1 MSSVLYSIGRW
12 CFRHGGRVLIGWLL
26 VLAVTGG
33 AALLMMDRF
42 DDSFTLPGTQS
53 QQALDQLGMTFP
65 EMSGASATMIVVTG
79 PGHSLDDPDVRAA
92 IERTTDEIGR
102 LDFVRQ
108 SQSPYFEM
116 MHGMISSDRRAGLS
130 SIMLTVPMTDFTT
143 QQKDTL
149 LATADR
155 LQTQL
160 PPGSTV
166 RLGGEAFN
174 ATIPSLGVVELLG
187 LGVAL
192 VVLVLTMGSLIA
204 AGMPLLTAVIGV
216 GISMALI
223 MASTGLTRMN
233 STTPMLA
240 LMLGLAVGIDYALF
254 ILSRHREQ
262 LGQGLATEESAAR
275 AVATSGSAVVFAGL
289 TVFIALIGLGV
300 AGIPF
305 LTTMGVAAAMAIAI
319 TVAIALTLV
328 PALAGL
334 AGERMR
340 PRPRRLTA
348 RHRARH
354 RASDDTSTD
363 DPYEVARRRM
373 QAVAEG
379 RGGGSAGW
387 WVRTVTRRPALTII
401 AVVLVLG
408 ALAVPVRDM
417 HLALP
422 NAGQARAG
430 TPAREAYDLIREHFG
445 PGYNGPLV
453 VTAQIVGSTDPLGV
467 MDGLKKDI
475 EAMPGVAVVPIA
487 TPNRTADTGIVQIFP
502 TTAPDDP
509 ATELLV
515 QRIRAAAPGWQA
527 RYGTET
533 AVTGYTAVAID
544 VSQRL
549 GAALLPFGIF
559 VVGLSMVLLTMVFR
573 SLVVPIKATI
583 GYLLSVLACFGLTT
597 LVFTDGFGA
606 RLVNVEVPGPLIS
619 FLPIITMGILFGLSM
634 DYEVFLVSRMREEHV
649 HGRPARAA
657 VHTGFVGSSIVVVA
671 AAVIMVSVFA
681 FFVPESDRGSLQ
693 PIAFALTVGVAID
706 AFLVRMT
713 LVPAVMALLGD
724 KAWWLPHWLDVRL
737 PMLDVEGSDLARE
750 LALRHWPGP
759 GEPTVLTAE
768 ALVAGDADRKLHHP
782 VDLRLQPG
790 DRLLVTGEPTD
801 RTALLLALSGRLP
814 VAEGRARVA
823 GRLLEQ
829 AGRVRRRVAYVDL
842 WRSPDPAVDLSR
854 LIARPTDAEHVIVID
869 DADMAADARTR
880 ALLSTLVR
888 HSPATVVIGALDER
902 GLEPLLPFGTP
913 RVMARPYVAAD
924 SGPAAPDRGG
934 PTAPPPDTAAP
945 AADLD
950 GMAVGG
956 LDTAPLGAAGG
967 TVPSGAVGGTVP
979 LGAGGPDTVPLGAG
993 GPAAAPP
1000 DGNVPA
1006 GTADHRP
1013 PAGSSDSVLQT
1024 GDHR

>member
-33 AALLMMDRF
+33 AALLMMDTF

-65 EMSGASATMIVVTG
+65 EMSGASATMVVVTG
-79 PGHSLDDPDVRAA
+79 ADRSLDDPDVRTA
-92 IERTTDEIGR
+92 IEATTDEIGK
-102 LDFVRQ
+102 LDFVRTT
-108 SQSPYFEM
+108 QSPYSDM
-116 MHGMISSDRRAGLS
+116 VTGMISTDRKAGLS
-130 SIMLTVPMTDFTT
+130 SIMLTVHMTDFTT
-143 QQKDTL
+143 EQKDTL
-149 LATADR
+149 LAAADR
-155 LQTQL
+155 LQTRL
-160 PPGSTV
+160 PAGSTV

-174 ATIPSLGVVELLG
+174 ATIPTLGVVELLG
-187 LGVAL
+187 MGVAL

-204 AGMPLLTAVIGV
+204 AGMPLVV
-216 GISMALI
+216 ALI
-223 MASTGLTRMN
+223 SVGVSMTLILAATGLTTMN

-262 LGQGLATEESAAR
+262 LGQGLDAEESAAR

-305 LTTMGVAAAMAIAI
+305 LTTMGIAAAMAIAI
-319 TVAIALTLV
+319 TVGIALTLV

-340 PRPRRLTA
+340 PRPRRLS
-348 RHRARH
+348 RHEQRRRA
-354 RASDDTSTD
+354 AGGSFTD
-363 DPYEVARRRM
+363 DPYDIARLRM

-379 RGGGSAGW
+379 RGGGPSGW
-387 WVRTVTRRPALTII
+387 WVRTVTRRPVLTVV
-401 AVVLVLG
+401 AVVLLLC

-417 HLALP
+417 QLALP

-430 TPAREAYDLIREHFG
+430 TPAREAYDLIAEHFG

-467 MDGLKKDI
+467 MAGLKKDI
-475 EAMPGVAVVPIA
+475 EAMPGVAIVPIA

-509 ATELLV
+509 ATEQLV
-515 QRIRAAAPGWQA
+515 QRIRAAAPDWKD
-527 RYGTET
+527 RYGTDT

-597 LVFTDGFGA
+597 LVFTDGVGA
-606 RLVNVEVPGPLIS
+606 RLINVEVPGPLIS

-649 HGRPARAA
+649 HGRSARAA
-657 VHTGFVGSSIVVVA
+657 VHTGFVGSAMVVVA

-724 KAWWLPHWLDVRL
+724 RAWWLPHWLDVRL

-750 LALRHWPGP
+750 LALRHWPAP

-768 ALVAGDADRKLHHP
+768 GLVAGDADRKLNHP

-790 DRLLVTGEPTD
+790 ERLLVTGEPAD
-801 RTALLLALSGRLP
+801 RTALLLALAGRLP
-814 VAEGRARVA
+814 VAEGRARVG

-842 WRSPDPAVDLSR
+842 WRSPDPVVDLAR
-854 LIARPTDAEHVIVID
+854 LVDRPTDARQVIVID

-880 ALLSTLVR
+880 ALLASLVR

-902 GLEPLLPFGTP
+902 GLEPLLPYGTP
-913 RVMARPYVAAD
+913 RVMARPYVPAAT
-924 SGPAAPDRGG
+924 GPAAPEQAA
-934 PTAPPPDTAAP
+934 PTAPPPGTPVPAP
-945 AADLD
+945 DLD
-950 GMAVGG
+950 GDTVDGVARDGFRATP
-956 LDTAPLGAAGG
+956 LDGAAHPG
-967 TVPSGAVGGTVP
+967 S
-979 LGAGGPDTVPLGAG
+979 PDA
-993 GPAAAPP
+993 
-1000 DGNVPA
+1000 
-1006 GTADHRP
+1006 
-1013 PAGSSDSVLQT
+1013 VLQA

>member
-1 MSSVLYSIGRW
+1 MSSVLYVIGRW
-12 CFRHGGRVLIGWLL
+12 CFRHGGRVLLGWL
-26 VLAVTGG
+26 VILALAGG
-33 AALLMMDRF
+33 AALGLMGKF
-42 DDSFTLPGTQS
+42 DNSFTLPGTQS

-65 EMSGASATMIVVTG
+65 EMSGTSATMVVVAG
-79 PGHSLDDPDVRAA
+79 PGDTLDDPAVRSAV
-92 IERTTDEIGR
+92 ERTTDELGK
-102 LDFVRQ
+102 LDVVRTA
-108 SQSPYFEM
+108 QSPYDELM
-116 MHGMISSDRRAGLS
+116 QGMISTDRRAGLV
-130 SIMLTVPMTDFTT
+130 SIMLDVKMTDFTPA
-143 QQKDTL
+143 QKQEL
-149 LATADR
+149 LDAADR

-160 PPGSTV
+160 PGSTV
-166 RLGGEAFN
+166 RMGGEAFN
-174 ATIPSLGVVELLG
+174 ATIPTIGVVELLG

-204 AGMPLLTAVIGV
+204 AGMPLLTALIGV

-223 MASTGLTRMN
+223 LASTGFITTN

-262 LGQGLATEESAAR
+262 LGEGLAPEESAAR

-305 LTTMGVAAAMAIAI
+305 LTTMGVAAAMAIAV
-319 TVAIALTLV
+319 TVSIALTLV

-340 PRPRRLTA
+340 PRPRRLSRRMQA
-348 RHRARH
+348 RRA
-354 RASDDTSTD
+354 AGTYVD
-363 DPYEVARRRM
+363 DPHEAARRRM

-379 RGGGSAGW
+379 RGGGPSGW
-387 WVRTVTRRPALTII
+387 WVRTVTRRPVLTIV

-408 ALAVPVRDM
+408 ALAVPVRNLQ
-417 HLALP
+417 LALP
-422 NAGQARAG
+422 NAGQAKAG

-445 PGYNGPLV
+445 AGYNGPLV
-453 VTAQIVGSTDPLGV
+453 VTAQIVGSTDPVGV

-509 ATELLV
+509 ATEALV
-515 QRIRAAAPGWQA
+515 QQIRAAAPQWKD
-527 RYGTET
+527 RYGVDT
-533 AVTGYTAVAID
+533 AVTGYTAITID

-573 SLVVPIKATI
+573 SLVVPIKATV
-583 GYLLSVLACFGLTT
+583 GYLLSVFACFGLTT

-606 RLVNVEVPGPLIS
+606 RLINVEVPGPLIS

-634 DYEVFLVSRMREEHV
+634 DYEVFLVSRMREDHV
-649 HGRPARAA
+649 HGTPARAA
-657 VHTGFVGSSIVVVA
+657 VHTGFVGSSMVVVA

-681 FFVPESDRGSLQ
+681 FFVPESDRGTLQ

-713 LVPAVMALLGD
+713 LVPAVMYLLGD
-724 KAWWLPHWLDVRL
+724 RAWWLPHWLDARM

-750 LALRHWPGP
+750 LALRDWPGP

-768 ALVAGDADRKLHHP
+768 ALVAGDADRRLNHP
-782 VDLRLQPG
+782 VDIRLQPG
-790 DRLLVTGEPTD
+790 DRLLVTGEPAD
-801 RTALLLALSGRLP
+801 RTALLLALAGRLP
-814 VAEGRARVA
+814 VIEGRARVA
-823 GRLLEQ
+823 GGLLER

-842 WRSPDPAVDLSR
+842 WRSPDPAAELTR
-854 LIARPTDAEHVIVID
+854 LADRPTDAQRVIVID

-880 ALLSTLVR
+880 ALLTTLVR

-913 RVMARPYVAAD
+913 RVVARPYVPPHEAGLELTPAD
-924 SGPAAPDRGG
+924 ATVPDTTVRDTTVPDTTVPEVPPGDVAPEDVAPVAPDQL
-934 PTAPPPDTAAP
+934 PTAPAA
-945 AADLD
+945 
-950 GMAVGG
+950 
-956 LDTAPLGAAGG
+956 
-967 TVPSGAVGGTVP
+967 
-979 LGAGGPDTVPLGAG
+979 
-993 GPAAAPP
+993 
-1000 DGNVPA
+1000 
-1006 GTADHRP
+1006 H
-1013 PAGSSDSVLQT
+1013 VLQ
-1024 GDHR
+1024 GGEPR